1 MPLFDQSHRLVGML
15 HVPALPGTPAHSM
28 DIDAIVDHVVSEAQT
43 LIAAGFN
50 ALLLEN
56 MHDAPYLKGQV
67 GPEIVASMTTVAR
80 AVRAETTLPLG
91 IQILAAANREAL
103 AVAKAAG
110 LQFLRAEGFVFGHVA
125 DEGYIDACAG
135 ELLRYR
141 KLIGAEDVQVFCD
154 LKKKHS
160 SHAVTA
166 DVSLFETAQAAEF
179 FQADGVIVTGTATG
193 APADPADLHEVKAAT
208 KLPLLVGSG
217 ITPESVAEA
226 LEVADGVIVGSSIK
240 QDGHWANPI
249 DLDAAKR
256 VVEAVGT

>member
-28 DIDAIVDHVVSEAQT
+28 DITAIVDHVVSEAQT

-166 DVSLFETAQAAEF
+166 DVSLAETAQAAEF

-193 APADPADLHEVKAAT
+193 APADPADLDEVKAAT